1 MTFARYPA
9 RFDNL
14 LRSVVLSNAMF
25 FEAKQKQAS
34 REGMPKF
41 KSLFFVEISGSFMCK
56 QGMSKSAGVEEEQE
70 KGIM

>member
-1 MTFARYPA
+1 
-9 RFDNL
+9 
-14 LRSVVLSNAMF
+14 MF